1 MSVTNSSISSTS
13 RSISEVAGERLYQ
26 NAQKQQEKLE
36 NAILQAATV
45 HNPKLE
51 LVASRNHSDEERD
64 SNVPRYLKLY
74 EDGLR
79 RKEESQDRDSY
90 NLQERMSESSGSL
103 SSSSKSTS
111 IAASERLYQQAREKQ
126 NRLED
131 AILEA
136 NNVRP
141 KLVLVASKGR
151 GLQNEDSS
159 VPRYLHLYQNGLKN
173 KMESK
178 VVPEKEEKI
187 PKLSGNNSRCD
198 RLYAL
203 SSSKQKEGKKRREQI
218 EKSKVRPPPPVFK
231 KIPLSQATRM
241 YERSM
246 QHLISKEMKLMDVAH
261 ENSKRYE
268 SLLVPQSGINS

>member
-1 MSVTNSSISSTS
+1 MSVASSSKSSTS
-13 RSISEVAGERLYQ
+13 KSISEAAGERLYQ
-26 NAQKQQEKLE
+26 NAQKQQKKLE
-36 NAILQAATV
+36 NAILQATV
-45 HNPKLE
+45 HSPKLE
-51 LVASRNHSDEERD
+51 LVASRSHYEEERD
-64 SNVPRYLKLY
+64 SGVPRYLKLY

-79 RKEESQDRDSY
+79 RKEENQDRGSD
-90 NLQERMSESSGSL
+90 NVQERMSVSSGSI

-111 IAASERLYQQAREKQ
+111 VAASERLYQQAQEKQ

-136 NNVRP
+136 NNIRP
-141 KLVLVASKGR
+141 KLVLVAAKGR
-151 GLQNEDSS
+151 GLEKENSS
-159 VPRYLHLYQNGLKN
+159 VPRYLHLYENGKK

-178 VVPEKEEKI
+178 AVPEKEEK
-187 PKLSGNNSRCD
+187 LSKHYGKNSRCD

-203 SSSKQKEGKKRREQI
+203 SSLKQKEGKERREQI
-218 EKSKVRPPPPVFK
+218 EKSKARPPPPVFK

-261 ENSKRYE
+261 ENSQRYE